1 MIISVSNNK
10 GGAGKSTTVNALAN
24 GLKNEGY
31 NVLVVDLDSQR
42 NQTENMNISV
52 GVPTIA
58 EVIQQKIDI
67 HEAVTKTEQTDIIAA
82 DHDLTLI
89 DFSDEFSLKSYLDLI
104 KDEYDFILLDTTPT
118 IDNLMI
124 NTFVAAD
131 KVLIPINP
139 SYRSVDTLL
148 NFIDVID
155 QVKRNYNSELEVAG
169 ILITQYD
176 NRPQVNRLVK
186 KDINEMGEANHI
198 NVYKTTIRK
207 GIAVE
212 EAYLYKQDIFSANPR
227 SNVAMDYKAFVGEFL
242 RKIKKEG

>member
-31 NVLVVDLDSQR
+31 NVLVIDLDSQR
-42 NQTENMNISV
+42 NQTDNMNVSV

-58 EVIQQKIDI
+58 DVLQQEIDI
-67 HEAVTKTEQTDIIAA
+67 HDAITKTEQTDIIAA

-89 DFSDEFSLKSYLDLI
+89 DFSDVFSLKSYLDLI

-118 IDNLMI
+118 IDNLMF
-124 NTFVAAD
+124 NSFVAAD

-139 SYRSVDTLL
+139 SYRSVDTLP
-148 NFIDVID
+148 NFIAVID
-155 QVKRNYNSELEVAG
+155 QIKDNYNSELEVAG

-176 NRPQVNRLVK
+176 DRPQVNRRVK
-186 KDINEMGEANHI
+186 GDINEIGEANYI
-198 NVYKTTIRK
+198 DVYKTYIRK
-207 GIAVE
+207 GVAVE
-212 EAYLYKQDIFSANPR
+212 EAYLYKQDIFSVNPR

>member
-24 GLKNEGY
+24 GLKLEGY
-31 NVLVVDLDSQR
+31 NVLVIDLDSQR
-42 NQTENMNISV
+42 NQTENMNISI

-58 EVIQQKIDI
+58 EVLQQDIDI
-67 HEAVTKTEQTDIIAA
+67 HDAITKTEQTDIIAA

-169 ILITQYD
+169 D
-176 NRPQVNRLVK
+176 
-186 KDINEMGEANHI
+186 
-198 NVYKTTIRK
+198 RK
-207 GIAVE
+207 SV
-212 EAYLYKQDIFSANPR
+212 
-227 SNVAMDYKAFVGEFL
+227 V
-242 RKIKKEG
+242 